1 MNINITKCSTTEE
14 YYVLSKSTRRPSVHL
29 SENIFPTN
37 LSHHSRFGFEK
48 KQETLII
55 RTTKLPDF
63 SGIFLKLISVIFLL
77 MLYVAGANA
86 ANINGVG
93 IKKLEVV
100 DPIDHHPMETV
111 VFFPSSGRSEVTSIG
126 PYQIAA
132 SKSVSIGSDLYPLI
146 LLSHGNM
153 GSMWGHHDLA
163 TALAQQG
170 YIVVS
175 VTHPGDNFQNSSLM
189 GSTSTIYGRPLQI
202 SAALS
207 AALKDSVL
215 APHIDKGRIG
225 FLGFSAGGTTGLILA
240 GGKPTL
246 TLLAEYCAKRPK
258 DHHVC
263 EAKGHIR
270 LDRPELSPSADLRIR
285 SFVLL
290 APLSVIFTP
299 EGLKPIKSPL
309 LIFVG
314 DKDEELSPGDNAIA
328 LAKSTEAWLQIIPNA
343 GHFTFLSPCSPDMS
357 RAMPNL
363 CADRKGIDRVAI
375 HQRINVEI
383 TTFFNESLGIK

>member
-1 MNINITKCSTTEE
+1 M
-14 YYVLSKSTRRPSVHL
+14 VLLGYAKV
-29 SENIFPTN
+29 
-37 LSHHSRFGFEK
+37 
-48 KQETLII
+48 
-55 RTTKLPDF
+55 PDF
-63 SGIFLKLISVIFLL
+63 SDILLKFMPVILFL
-77 MLYVAGANA
+77 MLYVTGANA

-93 IKKLEVV
+93 IKKLEVI
-100 DPIDHHPMETV
+100 DPIDHHPIETV
-111 VFFPSSGRSEVTSIG
+111 AFFPSSGLSGVTSIG
-126 PYQIAA
+126 PYKISA
-132 SKSVSIGSDLYPLI
+132 SKSVPIGSDSYPLI

-163 TALAQQG
+163 TAIAKQG

-175 VTHPGDNFQNSSLM
+175 VTHPGDNFQNSSRV
-189 GSTSTIYGRPLQI
+189 GATSTIYGRPLQV

-207 AALKDSVL
+207 AALKDSVV
-215 APHIDKGRIG
+215 APHTDKDRIG

-246 TLLAEYCAKRPK
+246 TRLVEYCAKRPN
-258 DHHVC
+258 DRHVC

-270 LDRPELSPSADLRIR
+270 LDHPELAASADPRIR

-299 EGLKPIKSPL
+299 EGLKPVKSPL

-314 DKDEELSPGDNAIA
+314 DKDEELSPDDNAIA
-328 LAKSTEAWLQIIPNA
+328 LASETGASLQVIPNA

-357 RAMPNL
+357 RTMPDL
-363 CADRKGIDRVAI
+363 CTDRKGIDRVAI
-375 HQRINVEI
+375 HQRIITEI
-383 TTFFNESLGIK
+383 ATFFKKSLGAK

>member
-1 MNINITKCSTTEE
+1 MALLD
-14 YYVLSKSTRRPSVHL
+14 YARV
-29 SENIFPTN
+29 
-37 LSHHSRFGFEK
+37 
-48 KQETLII
+48 
-55 RTTKLPDF
+55 PDF
-63 SGIFLKLISVIFLL
+63 SDILLKFMPVILFL
-77 MLYVAGANA
+77 MLYVTGANA

-100 DPIDHHPMETV
+100 DPIDNHPMETV
-111 VFFPSSGRSEVTSIG
+111 AFFPSSGPSGVTSIG
-126 PYQIAA
+126 PYQISA

-175 VTHPGDNFQNSSLM
+175 VTHPGDNFQNSSRA
-189 GSTSTIYGRPLQI
+189 GATSAIYGRPLQI

-207 AALKDSVL
+207 AALKDSML
-215 APHIDKGRIG
+215 APHIDKDRIG

-246 TLLAEYCAKRPK
+246 TRLVEYCAKRPN

-270 LDRPELSPSADLRIR
+270 LDHPELAPSADPRIR

-299 EGLKPIKSPL
+299 QGLKPVKSPL

-314 DKDEELSPGDNAIA
+314 DKDEELSPDDNAIA
-328 LAKSTEAWLQIIPNA
+328 LAKRTEASLQVIPNA
-343 GHFTFLSPCSPDMS
+343 GHFTFLSSCSRDMS
-357 RAMPNL
+357 RAMPDL
-363 CADRKGIDRVAI
+363 CTDRKGIDRVAI
-375 HQRINVEI
+375 HQHII
-383 TTFFNESLGIK
+383 TEVATFFKKSLGAK

>member
-1 MNINITKCSTTEE
+1 MNITKFPTTEE
-14 YYVLSKSTRRPSVHL
+14 CYVLPKSSKRPWIHL
-29 SENIFPTN
+29 SKNIFPTN
-37 LSHHSRFGFEK
+37 STYLGIFGFEK
-48 KQETLII
+48 KQKILII
-55 RTTKLPDF
+55 RAIRQPDF
-63 SGIFLKLISVIFLL
+63 GRIFLKFMSVIFFL
-77 MLYVAGANA
+77 MLHVAGVNA
-86 ANINGVG
+86 ENTNGVG

-100 DPIDHHPMETV
+100 NPIDHLPMETV
-111 VFFPSSGRSEVTSIG
+111 AFFPSSGRSEVTSIG

-132 SKSVSIGSDLYPLI
+132 SRSVSIGSNLYPLI

-215 APHIDKGRIG
+215 ASHIDKDRIG

-246 TLLAEYCAKRPK
+246 TRLAEYCAKRPN

-270 LDRPELSPSADLRIR
+270 LNRPELSPTADPRIR

-299 EGLKPIKSPL
+299 EGLQPIKAPL

-314 DKDEELSPGDNAIA
+314 DKDEELSPDDNAIA
-328 LAKSTEAWLQIIPNA
+328 LAKSTEAWLQVIPNA
-343 GHFTFLSPCSPDMS
+343 GHFTFLSPCSPDMN
-357 RAMPNL
+357 RTTPDL
-363 CADRKGIDRVAI
+363 CAERKGIDRVAI

-383 TTFFNESLGIK
+383 TTFFDESFGIK